1 MRIILAFSFLFLGSI
16 VHVIAQTL
24 PRPEIQVEDF
34 VERMFNLQSSDASY
48 EDLYEQLLLLYAN
61 PLDLNEAGAEEL
73 RNTYILSEKQVQ
85 DFLLYRQRNGRLLS
99 IYELQAVPSLDA
111 QTIQALLP
119 FVQVNETPQNQD
131 NRGLMQ
137 RILTEPNN
145 SLMIRN
151 TRLLEPQTGY
161 AAAEPN
167 AQGEIPTRYL
177 GDPNRIFMR
186 YRVSH
191 SRDFSFGFTTEKDPG
206 EQLKWNPSTR
216 QYGMDFWSAHA
227 MLENRGIF
235 KKIVLGD
242 YQYMFGQGLVYS
254 AGFGVGKGAEPVT
267 TVRRNSLGIR
277 PYTSALEG
285 MYFRGAGTS
294 ISLKNF
300 EITLLGSEKRI
311 DGNLQTAQDSI
322 DNDFIETFATAI
334 SITGLHRTPTELAN
348 KGNNRERMGTAAIQ
362 YRHPSGKLELGALA
376 STIQYDYE
384 IRRRPSFYNQF
395 DFNGKSN
402 HNLSFSAQYQL
413 QNFAFFGE
421 SALSKSGGSA
431 TVAGFLGS
439 IGKGIDM
446 SMVVRNYSADYHAFY
461 SNAFGEL
468 SRNANEQGIYWGF
481 KYRFHSK
488 WLAAF
493 YYDVFRFPYASYLSD
508 GPSTGR
514 EYLSRLTY
522 TPSKTMNFFI
532 QYRDESKLRNLS
544 NNERK
549 ADVLVATRRQNWV
562 LQADAKVNT
571 WLSVR
576 SRVQG
581 SRWLQEKSNTEPTFG
596 IALSQ
601 DLNLDFGK
609 FSLSNRFSLFDT
621 DDYNNRQY
629 LYEKNV
635 LYAFSIPALSGRG
648 VRWYSLLQYSPTRK
662 IDLWIRFARTNQRDM
677 KTIGSG
683 LEEINAAR
691 RSEITAQI
699 RMKF

>member
-1 MRIILAFSFLFLGSI
+1 MRRLLLVLLLLSGSI
-16 VHVIAQTL
+16 RLMFAQTL

-34 VERMFNLQSSDASY
+34 VERLFNLQSSDASY
-48 EDLYEQLLLLYAN
+48 EDLYEQLLLLYSN

-99 IYELQAVPSLDA
+99 IYELQAVPSMDA

-119 FVQVNETPQNQD
+119 FVQVNETPQTQD
-131 NRGLMQ
+131 NRSLWK
-137 RILTEPNN
+137 RIVSEPNN
-145 SLMIRN
+145 SLIIRN
-151 TRLLEPQTGY
+151 TRVLEPQTGY
-161 AAAEPN
+161 SAAEPN
-167 AQGEIPTRYL
+167 SKGAIPSRYL
-177 GDPNRIFMR
+177 GDPNRLFMR

-206 EQLKWNPSTR
+206 EQLKWNPDGR

-285 MYFRGAGTS
+285 MYFRGGGTS
-294 ISLKNF
+294 IVLRNF

-311 DGNLQTAQDSI
+311 DGNLQTTQDSI

-334 SITGLHRTPTELAN
+334 SITGLHRTQAELAN
-348 KGNNRERMGTAAIQ
+348 KGNNRERMASAAVQ
-362 YRHPSGKLELGALA
+362 YRHPSGSLELGVLA
-376 STIQYDYE
+376 TGIQYQYE

-402 HNLSFSAQYQL
+402 GNLSFSANYQV

-421 SALSKSGGSA
+421 SALSRSGGSA
-431 TVAGFLGS
+431 TVAGLIGS

-446 SMVVRNYSADYHAFY
+446 SMVLRNYSADYQAFY

-468 SRNANEQGIYWGF
+468 SRNANEQGVYWGF
-481 KYRFHSK
+481 KYRFHPK
-488 WLAAF
+488 WQAAF
-493 YYDVFRFPYASYLSD
+493 YYDLFRFPYASYLSD
-508 GPSTGR
+508 GPSTGK
-514 EYLSRLTY
+514 EYLGRLTY
-522 TPSKTMNFFI
+522 TPSKTMSLFI

-544 NNERK
+544 NNEGK
-549 ADVLVATRRQNWV
+549 ADVLVPTRRQNWV
-562 LQADAKVNT
+562 LQADAKVNS

-581 SRWLQEKSNTEPTFG
+581 SRWLQEGGADPTLG

-609 FSLSNRFSLFDT
+609 ISLSNRFSLFDS

-635 LYAFSIPALSGRG
+635 LYAFSIPALNGRG
-648 VRWYSLLQYSPTRK
+648 IRWYSLLQFSPTRK
-662 IDLWIRFARTNQRDM
+662 IDLWIRFARTTQRDM
-677 KTIGSG
+677 KSIGSG
-683 LEEINAAR
+683 LEEISQPR
-691 RSEITAQI
+691 RTEITAQFRVKI
-699 RMKF
+699 